1 MYQNE
6 YLSDDEDEKLI
17 IKKKQHLQG
26 YVPDEKV
33 QNDEDYQEDIQYDEN
48 GIPIEIQYDEN
59 GVAIELQY
67 DENGMPIYE
76 EEYDI
81 DIIRMIQEK
90 IANKEYKEYKEY
102 EEPKINKD
110 YKDKKNKVNKTL
122 NLNDFHTFANKQ
134 MEDNKPKKFVSKRI
148 LEKTI
153 NEPKKEIIINKR
165 CFNPRLVPYFQS
177 EEYQNKK
184 KSNNS
189 INLDLESFPSLT

>member
-17 IKKKQHLQG
+17 KKKIQHSQG
-26 YVPDEKV
+26 YIPDEEV
-33 QNDEDYQEDIQYDEN
+33 SDDNEYFQEIQEDEKEEIQYDEN
-48 GIPIEIQYDEN
+48 GI
-59 GVAIELQY
+59 AIEVQY

-90 IANKEYKEYKEY
+90 ISNKEYKEYKEY
-102 EEPKINKD
+102 EEPK
-110 YKDKKNKVNKTL
+110 KDKEKGKKVKVNKTL
-122 NLNDFHTFANKQ
+122 NLNDFHAFANKQ
-134 MEDNKPKKFVSKRI
+134 IEDNKPKKFISKRI
-148 LEKTI
+148 LEKTS
-153 NEPKKEIIINKR
+153 NEPKKQIIINKR

-184 KSNNS
+184 KSNT
-189 INLDLESFPSLT
+189 IDLDLEFFPSLS